1 MYFQERSFASQ
12 QLPLDLSPERLY
24 NASGFWSKLRHIGT
38 LDRQSAKFVPN
49 SETQLAELDL
59 NHEVLCSVVHAVFV
73 WALCLYPA
81 SDDRV
86 FDISPWPAGYQH
98 VFQRV
103 VSVRVA
109 PTHADCQETVAR

>member
-49 SETQLAELDL
+49 SDTQLAELDL
-59 NHEVLCSVVHAVFV
+59 NHEVLSVLGRSRRICVGLVLV
-73 WALCLYPA
+73 P
-81 SDDRV
+81 
-86 FDISPWPAGYQH
+86 G
-98 VFQRV
+98 
-103 VSVRVA
+103 
-109 PTHADCQETVAR
+109 E